1 MLLLFALDVLIWFW
15 FSVKQEEGDS
25 TALDDGRFKFDSFDI
40 LAVVRH
46 GEPLLGSAG
55 DEFDMEE
62 DPSASQGIVSVFSIG
77 VLF

>member
-1 MLLLFALDVLIWFW
+1 M
-15 FSVKQEEGDS
+15 
-25 TALDDGRFKFDSFDI
+25 DDGRFKFDSFDI